1 MWFAA
6 LESYSENP
14 WFLSLIHK
22 LLLGKQD
29 LLINLLLSLSVL
41 SCICTTT
48 HKTPPVYGKFL
59 RIRGKNKK
67 NHSYHSIAHTL
78 TDCPTDRLTD

>member
-29 LLINLLLSLSVL
+29 VLQLLGEGPFDKSPPQFIRAQLYLYHYTQNTSSLWEVL
-41 SCICTTT
+41 T
-48 HKTPPVYGKFL
+48 HP
-59 RIRGKNKK
+59 R
-67 NHSYHSIAHTL
+67 
-78 TDCPTDRLTD
+78 